1 MSVKAL
7 VGWGGGLKA
16 FQRTFPLRMQVFLHM
31 STLYILSWP
40 SYFSG
45 CGPFAEIQEEYP
57 FYAMDFLQ
65 NVSIVIMYQMR
76 LS

>member
-1 MSVKAL
+1 
-7 VGWGGGLKA
+7 
-16 FQRTFPLRMQVFLHM
+16 MQVFLHM
-31 STLYILSWP
+31 STLYILSEP

-76 LS
+76 HKLDFLYICIISIYHLSIYQ